1 MSATRHLLTL
11 DELSQLPHWAAEMGR
26 KYFSGEASHFL
37 LHHNVYDLARAKRGY
52 VGLVTFLQQ
61 EMLGNKHIVL
71 YNRSEGISFG
81 SQEAERQFLA
91 TLRVANPLADTK
103 TLTTLPRDPV
113 PALGLIERF
122 LYAGDQVAVIIN
134 FLETLVPAGEMT
146 HLSSDERNLLVM
158 LQRWLTSSRLL
169 NSDNIV
175 LFITENLSDVAQRFR
190 ENSRLT
196 VIRVPYPD
204 HTERLDYIRYELAEI
219 AKRRNGRSEK
229 EIEQLKA
236 DFKAKAERILR
247 EEGVDRLNEETKKFN
262 ERLEQM
268 KAELGNSV
276 LGLRMQMSDEQ
287 LAHLTSGL
295 NRVHI
300 SSILKSATL
309 NDEGLTID
317 LVRAKK
323 KSIIEAECVGL
334 IEFVTPKYGL
344 DHVGGFEKAKA
355 YLRNIAEVIRRGETE
370 EAPMGI
376 LISGPVGTGKTF
388 LAEAFAKDCGL
399 NVVEFK
405 NFRDK
410 WVGSSESNLE
420 KILNLIQTL
429 APIVV
434 LIDEADA
441 TLGNRDSGGDS
452 GVDKRIFSKIAAAM
466 GDTDNRGR
474 ILWILMTS
482 RPDLLPIDLKRQGR
496 AEEHIS
502 LFYPESEAD
511 RLAIVEAMIKKNR
524 IAHQVTDW
532 SPITKSDLKLSG
544 ADIESILIRCR
555 RVARQAGRKEVS
567 PEDVRAVA
575 QEFTPARDEVAIEY
589 QTLVAVR
596 EATSRD
602 MLPEAFRHLSPA
614 EISQR
619 IEQLRPMVR

>member
-11 DELSQLPHWAAEMGR
+11 DELDQLPAWAAEMGR
-26 KYFSGEASHFL
+26 KYFAGEASHFL
-37 LHHNVYDLARAKRGY
+37 LHHNVYDVARSKRGY

-71 YNRSEGISFG
+71 YNRSEGITFG
-81 SQEAERQFLA
+81 SQAAERQFLA
-91 TLRVANPLADTK
+91 ALRIANPLADAK
-103 TLTTLPRDPV
+103 TLATLPRDPV
-113 PALGLIERF
+113 PALNLIERF
-122 LYAGDQVAVIIN
+122 LYSGDQVAVIIN
-134 FLETLVPAGEMT
+134 FLETLVPAGDIA
-146 HLSSDERNLLVM
+146 HLGGDERNLLVM

-175 LFITENLSDVAQRFR
+175 IFLTENLSDVAQRLR
-190 ENSRLT
+190 ENSRIT

-204 HTERLDYIRYELAEI
+204 YQERLDYIRYELADI
-219 AKRRNGRSEK
+219 AKRHNGRSEK
-229 EIEQLKA
+229 EIEKLKA

-262 ERLEQM
+262 EQLEKM

-276 LGLRMQMSDEQ
+276 LGLKMQISDEQ

-300 SSILKSATL
+300 SSILKGATL

-323 KSIIEAECVGL
+323 KSIIESECVGL

-355 YLRNIAEVIRRGETE
+355 YLRNIAEVIRNGETE

-410 WVGSSESNLE
+410 WVGSSEANLE

-441 TLGNRDSGGDS
+441 TLGHRDSGGDS
-452 GVDKRIFSKIAAAM
+452 GVDKRIFSKIASAM

-496 AEEHIS
+496 CEEHIS

-511 RLAIVEAMIKKNR
+511 RMAIVEAMIKKNR
-524 IAHQVTDW
+524 IAHQVADW
-532 SPITKSDLKLSG
+532 SPITRSDMKLSG
-544 ADIESILIRCR
+544 ADIESMLIRCR
-555 RVARQAGRKEVS
+555 RVARQAGRKEVT
-567 PEDVRAVA
+567 PDDVRLVA

-602 MLPEAFRHLSPA
+602 MLPEAFRDMSPA
-614 EISQR
+614 EISRR